1 MSYTEN
7 FTPQPGDID
16 ELEHVNNAVWVRW
29 IQEIAVN
36 HWRAVAAP
44 EHVDAFFWVVVRHEV
59 DYMGNMGPGE
69 TAEGR
74 TWVGD
79 APKGA
84 RFDRMVEFS
93 RDGRVLVRA
102 RTTWAIV
109 DKATGRIRRVPPEVA
124 APFLS

>member
-1 MSYTEN
+1 MSYTET

-16 ELEHVNNAVWVRW
+16 ELEHVNNVVWVRW

-36 HWRAVAAP
+36 HWRTVAAP
-44 EHVDAFFWVVVRHEV
+44 EHVDAYFWVVVRHEV
-59 DYMGNMGPGE
+59 DYLGNMGRGD

-93 RDGRVLVRA
+93 REGRVLVRA
-102 RTTWAIV
+102 RTTWVIV
-109 DKATGRIRRVPPEVA
+109 DKATGKIKRVPPEVA

>member
-1 MSYTEN
+1 MSYTET
-7 FTPQPGDID
+7 FAPQPGDID
-16 ELEHVNNAVWVRW
+16 ELGHVNNAVWVRW

-44 EHVDAFFWVVVRHEV
+44 EHVDAYFWVVVRHEV
-59 DYMGNMGPGE
+59 DYLGNMGPGDV
-69 TAEGR
+69 AEGR

-93 RDGRVLVRA
+93 REGRVLVHA

>member
-1 MSYTEN
+1 MSYTET

-44 EHVDAFFWVVVRHEV
+44 EHVDAYFWVVVRHEV
-59 DYMGNMGPGE
+59 DYLGNMGRGD

-93 RDGRVLVRA
+93 REGRGAVRA
-102 RTTWAIV
+102 GKTWV
-109 DKATGRIRRVPPEVA
+109 SGDKQTDKIKRVPPEGA